1 MQTKQSLIDQNH
13 TKLREATSQLAE
25 ERRQLAEHQR
35 KVNERKALRQRIA
48 NLRRANE
55 ASRTMLSSTL
65 VDKRPGSGVRTDVNV
80 GEADAGLEIDLTR
93 LPSMSVANDGDSL
106 YHNLDKSQQEYLLSL
121 PRAPILQARTAAY
134 RKINADL
141 EGQAK
146 ALQSQSSE
154 LEEQL
159 RKVVALCTRT
169 DESRVEGMVSN
180 LCAAVESE
188 AGDDVDVGR
197 VRDFLRR
204 VEGEVSA

>member
-13 TKLREATSQLAE
+13 AKLREATSQLAD

-55 ASRTMLSSTL
+55 TSRTMLSTTFME
-65 VDKRPGSGVRTDVNV
+65 KRPGSGVRTDVSV
-80 GEADAGLEIDLTR
+80 GEADAGLEIDLKR
-93 LPSMSVANDGDSL
+93 LPSISAANEGEPLLQNMDT
-106 YHNLDKSQQEYLLSL
+106 SQQEYLSSL
-121 PRAPILQARTAAY
+121 PRAPILQARVAAY

-141 EGQAK
+141 EAQAK
-146 ALQSQSSE
+146 SLQSQSSE

-169 DESRVEGMVSN
+169 EESRVEEMVSN

-188 AGDDVDVGR
+188 AGHDVDVGR
-197 VRDFLRR
+197 VREFLRR

>member
-25 ERRQLAEHQR
+25 ERRQLTEHQR
-35 KVNERKALRQRIA
+35 QMNERRALRQRIA

-55 ASRTMLSSTL
+55 TSRAMLYNGL
-65 VDKRPGSGVRTDVNV
+65 VDKGPASGVRTDVNV
-80 GEADAGLEIDLTR
+80 GEADAGLEIDLNR
-93 LPSMSVANDGDSL
+93 LPRTSL
-106 YHNLDKSQQEYLLSL
+106 VDEGESLLQNLDGSQQGYLSSL
-121 PRAPILQARTAAY
+121 PRTPILQARTAAY
-134 RKINADL
+134 RKVNADL

-146 ALQSQSSE
+146 SLQSQSSE

-159 RKVVALCTRT
+159 RKVVALCTQS
-169 DESRVEGMVSN
+169 DESGVEDIVSN

-188 AGDDVDVGR
+188 AGEDVNVGR

-204 VEGEVSA
+204 VEGEVGA